1 MKQRILIVMGLVVAL
16 LALYT
21 LFFSVRPGRHEIA
34 SGGLESVLATQAGGS
49 EEGTGTE
56 MSEEAKTAPDAK
68 RNQKA
73 AEEEIAAP
81 EVWGSDPFVRDW
93 LLIDELREL
102 QLRAIT
108 MGGEKAYVLI
118 NDQILEEGDII
129 SGKRI
134 ASIESDK
141 VILAQGGRTFT
152 LLLGE

>member
-1 MKQRILIVMGLVVAL
+1 LVVAL

-21 LFFSVRPGRHEIA
+21 LFFSVRPGRPEIA
-34 SGGLESVLATQAGGS
+34 SGRLESALATQAGGS
-49 EEGTGTE
+49 EEGADADTP
-56 MSEEAKTAPDAK
+56 EEAKTAPAAK
-68 RNQKA
+68 SGKA
-73 AEEEIAAP
+73 DVEEEVSAP